1 MDIKQLRY
9 FHEIVKHGKVSRAAN
24 SLYVSQPSLSMS
36 LSKLENEIGF
46 KLLERNDG
54 TFKLTDAGAEFYKH
68 VKLVLSIFGNMEDE
82 VEYIGKRGSGQLK
95 MGITELFR
103 AVIPELFDIFLESN
117 NNFDIK
123 LTEGTTSHIIDQLRM
138 HQLHF
143 GLTTLSYLDEDM
155 ESIYLGPNLHSL
167 LVHRDIPLSELN
179 NVSLQNYQ
187 NHTLIFSEGSY
198 ELNEFLHKNNLK
210 FRNVIRVDTIG
221 TAVRLVKKGLGIA
234 VMPELYASN
243 YTDDDV
249 TSVSLDYDL
258 KGPDLYLSYM
268 KNRYFTSDI
277 EKFINVTKEY
287 LEN

>member
-9 FHEIVKHGKVSRAAN
+9 FHEIVKHGKISRAAN
-24 SLYVSQPSLSMS
+24 SLYISQPSLSMS
-36 LSKLENEIGF
+36 LSKLEGEIGF

-54 TFKLTDAGAEFYKH
+54 TFKLTEAGAEFYKH
-68 VKLVLSIFGNMEDE
+68 VKLVLSIFENMEDE

-117 NNFDIK
+117 KNFDIK

-155 ESIYLGPNLHSL
+155 ESIYLGPNNHSL
-167 LVHRDIPLSELN
+167 LVHRD
-179 NVSLQNYQ
+179 VSLSDLNSADLKELQS
-187 NHTLIFSEGSY
+187 HTLIFSEGSY

-210 FRNVIRVDTIG
+210 FRNIIRVDTIG

-249 TSVSLDYDL
+249 TSVALNYNL

-277 EKFINVTKEY
+277 ESFINVTKEY
-287 LEN
+287 LRK